1 METITEIPTRELLA
15 YYMLILEK
23 VSFSQELFSRQCD
36 KATRDLAP
44 HHIKILYEWV
54 RDNYPEMKNCICCNR

>member
-1 METITEIPTRELLA
+1 MEPITGIPARDLLA
-15 YYMLILEK
+15 SYMLILEK

-44 HHIKILYEWV
+44 HHIKILYEWI
-54 RDNYPEMKNCICCNR
+54 RDNYPEMKNCICSNR

>member
-23 VSFSQELFSRQCD
+23 VSFSQELFSRQYD
-36 KATRDLAP
+36 KATRDLSP
-44 HHIKILYEWV
+44 HHIEILYKWV